1 MRRGRKILAWV
12 LGILI
17 LLIVALVLFIAFFD
31 WNRLKPT
38 INEKVSEAIGRPFAI
53 NGDLSAHW
61 SREPGEGGLVGLV
74 PWPHFTARDI
84 TVANPDW
91 AKSKQFAT
99 LATLDFRLSPFPLIA
114 HRIVVPEIRLGQPQ
128 IALERVK
135 NGDNTWTFKLPEST
149 GPSEWQLELNAI
161 AFDKGHIDF
170 SDATNQIVMGIDVT
184 PLGKGIPF
192 DEIMAQQE
200 KDSRAQ
206 ANKIT
211 GASAKAMSRSD
222 ADEKDRQDETKKK
235 QVYYFAWDAKGT
247 YKKSTVA
254 AKARTGGVLALRDA
268 NRPFPVQADARFGDT
283 RIAFVGTLTDP
294 LNMGALDV
302 RLWFSGTSMSHLY
315 DLTGVTLPDTPPF
328 ATEGHLKANLKK
340 GASVYTYE
348 NFTGRVGGS
357 DLGGSLVF
365 NTGGQ
370 RPSLTGKLKSNQ
382 LLFSDL
388 APLIGGGSNEE
399 KAQRGDSVKQPADK
413 VLPVEPFKT
422 DRWNTMDADVQF
434 TGVKIVHGERLPIDN
449 LSTHLV
455 LKDSVL
461 VLDPLKFGVAGGTV
475 GSNIRLDGSKT
486 PMRGGFNLGARHL
499 KLKELFPTFAPMQ
512 TSFGEM
518 NGDAS
523 LTATGNSP
531 AALLGS
537 SNGEVKLLI
546 NDGAISGSLLELA
559 GLNVG
564 SYAVTKLFGD
574 EVVKINCMA
583 ADLVSTNG
591 VMESRLFAFDTEK
604 ALINVTGDIN
614 FRDEKINLDIVP
626 HTKGFRL
633 FSLRSPLYVHGTFKD
648 PAPGVHAGPLI
659 LRGGG
664 AVALAVFAA
673 PVAALAALVV
683 PESGKADATQC
694 KPLLDDLRR
703 TPPKA
708 PAAGKASPAGKAPV
722 AGKAR
727 G

>member
-1 MRRGRKILAWV
+1 MMRRGRKILAWV
-12 LGILI
+12 LGILV
-17 LLIVALVLFIAFFD
+17 LLIVAIVLFIAFFD

-53 NGDLSAHW
+53 NGDLSAQW
-61 SREPGEGGLVGLV
+61 SREPGEGGLAGLI

-84 TVANPDW
+84 TVANPEW
-91 AKSKQFAT
+91 AKDKHFAT
-99 LATLDFRLSPFPLIA
+99 LDSIQFRLSPFPLIA
-114 HRIVVPEIRLGQPQ
+114 HRIVVPEIRLGQPHV
-128 IALERVK
+128 ALQRQK

-161 AFDKGHIDF
+161 AFDKGRIDLT
-170 SDATNQIVMGIDVT
+170 DAMTQIAMGIDVT

-192 DEIMAQQE
+192 DQIMAEQE
-200 KDSRAQ
+200 KDARAQ
-206 ANKIT
+206 AKKIT
-211 GASAKAMSRSD
+211 GASAKALAKSD
-222 ADEKDRQDETKKK
+222 ADENDRKDETKKK

-268 NRPFPVQADARFGDT
+268 DRPFPVQADARFGDT
-283 RIAFVGTLTDP
+283 HIAFVGTLTDP

-365 NTGGQ
+365 DTHGQ
-370 RPSLTGKLKSNQ
+370 RPSLTGTLKSNR

-388 APLIGGGSNEE
+388 APLVGGGSNEE
-399 KAQRGDSVKQPADK
+399 KAERGDVTRQPPDK

-422 DRWNTMDADVQF
+422 DRWDAMDADVRF

-449 LSTHLV
+449 LSTHLIMKDAV
-455 LKDSVL
+455 LT
-461 VLDPLKFGVAGGTV
+461 LDPLKFGVAGGTV

-486 PMRGGFNLGARHL
+486 PMKGGFNLGARHL
-499 KLKELFPTFAPMQ
+499 KLKELFPTFEPMQ
-512 TSFGEM
+512 TSFGEL

-523 LTATGNSP
+523 LTAVGNSP

-546 NDGAISGSLLELA
+546 NDGAISSSLLELA

-564 SYAVTKLFGD
+564 SYAVNKLFGD

-583 ADLVSTNG
+583 ADLVTTNG
-591 VMESRLFAFDTEK
+591 VMESKLFAFDTEK
-604 ALINVTGDIN
+604 ALINVNGDID
-614 FRDEKINLDIVP
+614 FRNEKLNLDIVP
-626 HTKGFRL
+626 HTKGFRI
-633 FSLRSPLYVHGTFKD
+633 FSLRSPLYVHGTMKN
-648 PAPGVHAGPLI
+648 PSVGVHAGPLI

-673 PVAALAALVV
+673 PIAALAPLAV

-694 KPLLDDLRR
+694 KPLLDDLRKN
-703 TPPKA
+703 PPKA
-708 PAAGKASPAGKAPV
+708 PPAGKS
-722 AGKAR
+722 R

>member
-12 LGILI
+12 LGIVV
-17 LLIVALVLFIAFFD
+17 LLIVAVILFIAFFD

-53 NGDLSAHW
+53 NGDLSASW
-61 SREPGEGGLVGLV
+61 SREPGEGGLVGLI

-91 AKSKQFAT
+91 AKDKHFAT
-99 LATLDFRLSPFPLIA
+99 LETIQFRLSPFPLIA
-114 HRIVVPEIRLGQPQ
+114 HRIVVPEIRLGQPRM
-128 IALERVK
+128 ALQRAK

-200 KDSRAQ
+200 KDARAQ
-206 ANKIT
+206 AKKTT
-211 GASAKAMSRSD
+211 GASAKTMAKSD
-222 ADEKDRQDETKKK
+222 ADEKDRQDQTKKS
-235 QVYYFAWDAKGT
+235 QVYQFAWDAKGT
-247 YKKSTVA
+247 YKKSTVS

-268 NRPFPVQADARFGDT
+268 ARPFPVQADARFGDT
-283 RIAFVGTLTDP
+283 HIAFVGTLTDP
-294 LNMGALDV
+294 VNMGALDV

-340 GASVYTYE
+340 GASVFTYE

-357 DLGGSLVF
+357 DLGGSLTF
-365 NTGGQ
+365 DTGGA
-370 RPSLTGKLKSNQ
+370 RPKLSGNLKSNQ
-382 LLFSDL
+382 LLFADL
-388 APLIGGGSNEE
+388 APLVGGGSDEE
-399 KAQRGDSVKQPADK
+399 KAERGDAVKQPSDK

-422 DRWNTMDADVQF
+422 DRWNAMDADVTF
-434 TGVKIVHGERLPIDN
+434 TGVKIVHGERLPFEN
-449 LSTHLV
+449 VSTHLIMKDAV
-455 LKDSVL
+455 LT
-461 VLDPLKFGVAGGTV
+461 LDPLKFGVAGGTV
-475 GSNIRLDGSKT
+475 GSNMRLDGSKT

-512 TSFGEM
+512 TSFGEL

-523 LTATGNSP
+523 LTAVGNSP

-574 EVVKINCMA
+574 DVVKINCMA
-583 ADLVSTNG
+583 ADLVATDG

-604 ALINVTGDIN
+604 ALINVTGNVN
-614 FRDEKINLDIVP
+614 FRDEKLDLDIVP

-633 FSLRSPLYVHGTFKD
+633 FSLRSPLYVHGTFKN

-659 LRGGG
+659 LRAGG
-664 AVALAVFAA
+664 AAALAVFAA
-673 PVAALAALVV
+673 PVAALGALAV

-694 KPLLDDLRR
+694 KPLLDDLKRS
-703 TPPKA
+703 PPKA
-708 PAAGKASPAGKAPV
+708 PPAGKS
-722 AGKAR
+722 AR
-727 G
+727 

>member
-1 MRRGRKILAWV
+1 MRRGRKIVAWLV
-12 LGILI
+12 GILV
-17 LLIVALVLFIAFFD
+17 LLIVAVVLFIAFFD

-53 NGDLSAHW
+53 RGDLSAHW
-61 SREPGEGGLVGLV
+61 SREPGESGLVGWI

-84 TVANPDW
+84 SVSNPSW
-91 AKSKQFAT
+91 AKNPQFAT
-99 LATLDFRLSPFPLIA
+99 LDTVEFRLSPFPLIA
-114 HRIVVPEIRLGQPQ
+114 HRIVIPEVRLGQPNV
-128 IALERVK
+128 ALERTK

-161 AFDKGHIDF
+161 AFDKGHIDLT
-170 SDATNQIVMGIDVT
+170 DAMNRITMGIDVT

-200 KDSRAQ
+200 TDARAQ
-206 ANKIT
+206 AKRTT
-211 GASAKAMSRSD
+211 GASAKAMAKTD
-222 ADEKDRQDETKKK
+222 ADEKDRQDTTKKQ

-247 YKKSTVA
+247 YKQATLS

-268 NRPFPVQADARFGDT
+268 DKPFPVQADARFGDT
-283 RIAFVGTLTDP
+283 HIAFVGTLTDP

-328 ATEGHLKANLKK
+328 ATEGHLRANLKK

-348 NFTGRVGGS
+348 NFSGRVGGS
-357 DLGGSLVF
+357 DLGGSLVYD
-365 NTGGQ
+365 TRGA
-370 RPSLTGKLKSNQ
+370 RPKLSGSLKSNQ

-388 APLIGGGSNEE
+388 APLIGGGSDKE
-399 KAQRGDSVKQPADK
+399 KAERGDAVAQPADK

-422 DRWNTMDADVQF
+422 DRWNAMDADVTF

-449 LSTHLV
+449 LSTHLIMQDAV
-455 LKDSVL
+455 LT
-461 VLDPLKFGVAGGTV
+461 LDPLKFGVAGGTV
-475 GSNIRLDGSKT
+475 GSNIKLDGSRT
-486 PMRGGFNLGARHL
+486 PMKGGFNLGARHL
-499 KLKELFPTFAPMQ
+499 KLKQLFPTFAPMQ
-512 TSFGEM
+512 TSFGEL

-531 AALLGS
+531 AALLGTL
-537 SNGEVKLLI
+537 NGEVKLLI
-546 NDGAISGSLLELA
+546 DDGAISSSLLELA

-564 SYAVTKLFGD
+564 SYAVNKLFGD

-591 VMESRLFAFDTEK
+591 IMDSRLFAFDTEK
-604 ALINVTGDIN
+604 ALINVTGNIN
-614 FRDEKINLDIVP
+614 FRDEKLDLDVVP
-626 HTKGFRL
+626 HTKGFRI
-633 FSLRSPLYVHGTFKD
+633 FSLRSPLYVHGTFKN

-673 PVAALAALVV
+673 PVAALAALAV
-683 PESGKADATQC
+683 PESGQADATQC
-694 KPLLDDLRR
+694 KPLLDDLRKA
-703 TPPKA
+703 PPKA
-708 PAAGKASPAGKAPV
+708 NAK
-722 AGKAR
+722 
-727 G
+727 

>member
-1 MRRGRKILAWV
+1 MRRGRKILAWI
-12 LGILI
+12 LGII
-17 LLIVALVLFIAFFD
+17 VLLIVALILFIAFFD

-38 INEKVSEAIGRPFAI
+38 INAKVSEAIGRPFAI
-53 NGDLSAHW
+53 QGDITAHW
-61 SREPGEGGLVGLV
+61 AREPGEGGLVGWI

-84 TVANPDW
+84 VVTNPSW
-91 AKSKQFAT
+91 AKNNRFASLKT
-99 LATLDFRLSPFPLIA
+99 IDFRLSPFPLIA
-114 HRIVVPEIRLGQPQ
+114 HRIVIPEIRLGEPA
-128 IALERVK
+128 IDLERVK

-149 GPSEWQLELNAI
+149 GPSEWALELNAI

-170 SDATNQIVMGIDVT
+170 ADAQNQITMGIDVT

-206 ANKIT
+206 ANKTT
-211 GASAKAMSRSD
+211 GASAKTMARSD

-235 QVYYFAWDAKGT
+235 QLYYFAWDAKGT

-283 RIAFVGTLTDP
+283 HIAFVGTLTDP
-294 LNMGALDV
+294 LNMGALDI

-328 ATEGHLKANLKK
+328 ATEGHLTANLKK
-340 GASVYTYE
+340 GASKFTYE

-357 DLGGSLVF
+357 DLGGTLTF
-365 NTGGQ
+365 ETGGQ
-370 RPSLTGKLKSNQ
+370 RPSLTGTLKSRQ

-388 APLIGGGSNEE
+388 APLIGGGSNQE
-399 KAQRGDSVKQPADK
+399 KAERGDSVKQPADK

-422 DRWNTMDADVQF
+422 DRWNAMDADVRF
-434 TGVKIVHGERLPIDN
+434 TGTKIVHGERLPIEN
-449 LSTHLV
+449 LDTHLIMKDAV
-455 LKDSVL
+455 LT
-461 VLDPLKFGVAGGTV
+461 LDPLKFGVAGGTV
-475 GSNIRLDGSKT
+475 GSNIRLDGSSE
-486 PMRGGFNLGARHL
+486 PMKGRLNLGARHL

-512 TSFGEM
+512 TSFGEV

-546 NDGAISGSLLELA
+546 NDGAISSSLLEIA

-564 SYAVTKLFGD
+564 NYVVNKLFGD
-574 EVVKINCMA
+574 DVVKINCMA

-591 VMESRLFAFDTEK
+591 VMESKLFAFDTEK
-604 ALINVTGDIN
+604 ALINVNGDID
-614 FRDEKINLDIVP
+614 FKDEKLNLDIVP

-633 FSLRSPLYVHGTFKD
+633 FSLRSPLYVHGTFKN
-648 PAPGVHAGPLI
+648 PSPGVHAGPLI

-673 PVAALAALVV
+673 PVAALAPLAV

-694 KPLLDDLRR
+694 KPLLDDLKNS
-703 TPPKA
+703 PPKA
-708 PAAGKASPAGKAPV
+708 PAK
-722 AGKAR
+722 
-727 G
+727 

>member
-12 LGILI
+12 VGILVV
-17 LLIVALVLFIAFFD
+17 LIVAIILFIAFFD

-61 SREPGEGGLVGLV
+61 SREPGEGGLVGLI
-74 PWPHFTARDI
+74 PWPHFRALDI

-91 AKSKQFAT
+91 AKNKRFAT
-99 LATLDFRLSPFPLIA
+99 LESVEFRLSPFPLIA
-114 HRIVVPEIRLGQPQ
+114 HRIVVPEIRLGRPR

-135 NGDNTWTFKLPEST
+135 NGDNTWTFKMPEST
-149 GPSEWQLELNAI
+149 GPSEWQMELNAI

-192 DEIMAQQE
+192 NEIMAQQE

-206 ANKIT
+206 ANKTT
-211 GASAKAMSRSD
+211 GASAKTMAKSD
-222 ADEKDRQDETKKK
+222 ADEKDRQDETKNK

-247 YKKSTVA
+247 YKKSTVS

-268 NRPFPVQADARFGDT
+268 SRPFPVQADARFGDT
-283 RIAFVGTLTDP
+283 HIAFVGTLTDP
-294 LNMGALDV
+294 INMGALDV

-315 DLTGVTLPDTPPF
+315 DLTGITLPDTPPF
-328 ATEGHLKANLKK
+328 ATEGHLKANLKQ
-340 GASVYTYE
+340 GASVFTYE

-365 NTGGQ
+365 DTRGA
-370 RPSLTGKLKSNQ
+370 RPKLSGKLQSNQ
-382 LLFSDL
+382 LLFADL
-388 APLIGGGSNEE
+388 APLIGGGSDAE
-399 KAQRGDSVKQPADK
+399 KAERGDTAKQPAGK

-422 DRWNTMDADVQF
+422 DRWNAMDADVTF
-434 TGVKIVHGERLPIDN
+434 TGVRIVHGERLPFEN
-449 LSTHLV
+449 VSTHLV
-455 LKDSVL
+455 MQDAVL
-461 VLDPLKFGVAGGTV
+461 TLDPLKFGVAGGTV

-486 PMRGGFNLGARHL
+486 PLRGGFNLGARHL

-512 TSFGEM
+512 TSFGEL

-523 LTATGNSP
+523 LTAVGNSP

-574 EVVKINCMA
+574 DVVKINCMA
-583 ADLVSTNG
+583 ADLVATDG

-604 ALINVTGDIN
+604 ALINVTGDVN
-614 FRDEKINLDIVP
+614 FRDEKLNLDIVP

-633 FSLRSPLYVHGTFKD
+633 FSLRSPLYVHGTFAN

-659 LRGGG
+659 LRAGG
-664 AVALAVFAA
+664 AAALAVFAA
-673 PVAALAALVV
+673 PVAALGALAV

-694 KPLLDDLRR
+694 KPLLDDLKQS
-703 TPPKA
+703 PPKA
-708 PAAGKASPAGKAPV
+708 PPGGKS
-722 AGKAR
+722 AR
-727 G
+727 

>member
-1 MRRGRKILAWV
+1 MRRGRKILAWI
-12 LGILI
+12 LGII
-17 LLIVALVLFIAFFD
+17 VLLIVALILFIAFFD

-38 INEKVSEAIGRPFAI
+38 INAKVSEAIGRPFAI
-53 NGDLSAHW
+53 QGDITAHW
-61 SREPGEGGLVGLV
+61 AREPGEGGLVGWI

-84 TVANPDW
+84 VVTNPSW
-91 AKSKQFAT
+91 AKNNRFASLKT
-99 LATLDFRLSPFPLIA
+99 IDFRLSPFPLIA
-114 HRIVVPEIRLGQPQ
+114 HRIVIPEIRLGEPA
-128 IALERVK
+128 IDLERVK

-149 GPSEWQLELNAI
+149 GPSEWALELNAI

-170 SDATNQIVMGIDVT
+170 ADAQNQITMGIDVT

-206 ANKIT
+206 ANKTT
-211 GASAKAMSRSD
+211 GASAKTMARSD

-235 QVYYFAWDAKGT
+235 QLYYFAWDAKGT

-283 RIAFVGTLTDP
+283 HIAFVGTLTDP
-294 LNMGALDV
+294 LNMGALDI

-328 ATEGHLKANLKK
+328 ATEGHLTANLKK
-340 GASVYTYE
+340 GASKFTYE

-357 DLGGSLVF
+357 DLGGTLTF
-365 NTGGQ
+365 DTGGQ
-370 RPSLTGKLKSNQ
+370 RPSLTGTLKSRQ

-388 APLIGGGSNEE
+388 APLIGGGSNQE
-399 KAQRGDSVKQPADK
+399 KAERGDSVKQPADK

-422 DRWNTMDADVQF
+422 DRWNAMDADVRF
-434 TGVKIVHGERLPIDN
+434 TGTKIVHGERLPIEN
-449 LSTHLV
+449 LDTHLIMKDAV
-455 LKDSVL
+455 LT
-461 VLDPLKFGVAGGTV
+461 LDPLKFGVAGGTV
-475 GSNIRLDGSKT
+475 GSNIRLDGSSE
-486 PMRGGFNLGARHL
+486 PMKGRLNLGARHL

-512 TSFGEM
+512 TSFGEV

-546 NDGAISGSLLELA
+546 NDGAISSSLLEIA

-564 SYAVTKLFGD
+564 NYVVNKLFGD
-574 EVVKINCMA
+574 DVVKINCMA

-591 VMESRLFAFDTEK
+591 VMESKLFAFDTEK
-604 ALINVTGDIN
+604 ALINVNGDID
-614 FRDEKINLDIVP
+614 FKDEKLNLDIVP

-633 FSLRSPLYVHGTFKD
+633 FSLRSPLYVHGTFKN
-648 PAPGVHAGPLI
+648 PSPGVHAGPLI

-673 PVAALAALVV
+673 PVAALAPLAV

-694 KPLLDDLRR
+694 KPLLDDLKNS
-703 TPPKA
+703 PPKA
-708 PAAGKASPAGKAPV
+708 PAK
-722 AGKAR
+722 
-727 G
+727 

>member
-12 LGILI
+12 IGIFV
-17 LLIVALVLFIAFFD
+17 LLIVAIILFIAFFD

-61 SREPGEGGLVGLV
+61 SREPGESGLVSLI
-74 PWPHFTARDI
+74 PWPHFEARDI

-91 AKSKQFAT
+91 AKTKQFAT
-99 LATLDFRLSPFPLIA
+99 LDSLQFRLSPFPLIS
-114 HRIVVPEIRLGQPQ
+114 HRIVVPEIRLGQPKIDLQ
-128 IALERVK
+128 RVK

-170 SDATNQIVMGIDVT
+170 NDAQTQIAMGIDVT
-184 PLGKGIPF
+184 PLSKGIPF

-200 KDSRAQ
+200 TDSRAQ
-206 ANKIT
+206 AKKTT
-211 GASAKAMSRSD
+211 GASAKAMSKSD
-222 ADEKDRQDETKKK
+222 ADEKDRNDETKKK
-235 QVYYFAWDAKGT
+235 QVYQFAWEAKGT
-247 YKKSTVA
+247 YKKSTVT
-254 AKARTGGVLALRDA
+254 AKAKTGGVLALRDS
-268 NRPFPVQADARFGDT
+268 NRPFPVAADARFGDT
-283 RIAFVGTLTDP
+283 HIAFVGTLTDP
-294 LNMGALDV
+294 INMGALDV

-340 GASVYTYE
+340 GASVFTYDH
-348 NFTGRVGGS
+348 FTGKVGGS
-357 DLGGSLVF
+357 DLGGSLTF
-365 NTGGQ
+365 NTGAP
-370 RPSLTGKLKSNQ
+370 RPKLTGALKSNQ

-399 KAQRGDSVKQPADK
+399 KAERGDAVKQPADK

-422 DRWNTMDADVQF
+422 DRWNAMDADVEF

-449 LSTHLV
+449 LYTHLIMKDAV
-455 LKDSVL
+455 LI
-461 VLDPLKFGVAGGTV
+461 LDPLKFGVAGGTV
-475 GSNIRLDGSKT
+475 GSNIKLDGSKS
-486 PMRGGFNLGARHL
+486 PLRGGFNLGARHL

-512 TSFGEM
+512 TSFGEL

-523 LTATGNSP
+523 LTAIGNSP

-546 NDGAISGSLLELA
+546 NDGAISSSLLELA

-564 SYAVTKLFGD
+564 SYAVNKLFGD

-583 ADLVSTNG
+583 ADLVATNG
-591 VMESRLFAFDTEK
+591 DMESRLFALDTEK
-604 ALINVTGDIN
+604 ALINVNGNIN
-614 FRDEKINLDIVP
+614 FRDEKLNLDIVP

-633 FSLRSPLYVHGTFKD
+633 FSLRSPLYVHGTMKN
-648 PAPGVHAGPLI
+648 PSVGVHAGPLI
-659 LRGGG
+659 LRAGG
-664 AVALAVFAA
+664 AAALAVFAA
-673 PVAALAALVV
+673 PVAALGALAV

-694 KPLLDDLRR
+694 KPLLDDIRNN
-703 TPPKA
+703 PPKA
-708 PAAGKASPAGKAPV
+708 PPAGKTK
-722 AGKAR
+722 GR
-727 G
+727 

>member
-12 LGILI
+12 LGII
-17 LLIVALVLFIAFFD
+17 VLLIVALILFIAFFD

-38 INEKVSEAIGRPFAI
+38 INAKVSQAIGRPFAI
-53 NGDLSAHW
+53 QGDITAHW
-61 SREPGEGGLVGLV
+61 AREPGQGGFAGWI

-84 TVANPDW
+84 VVTNPSW
-91 AKSKQFAT
+91 AKNNRFASLKT
-99 LATLDFRLSPFPLIA
+99 IDFRLSPFPLIA
-114 HRIVVPEIRLGQPQ
+114 HRIVIPEIRLGEPT
-128 IALERVK
+128 IDLERVK
-135 NGDNTWTFKLPEST
+135 NGDNTWTFKLPEDT
-149 GPSEWQLELNAI
+149 GPSEWALELNAI

-170 SDATNQIVMGIDVT
+170 ADAQNQITMGIDVT

-192 DEIMAQQE
+192 DEIMKQQE

-206 ANKIT
+206 ANKTT
-211 GASAKAMSRSD
+211 GASAKTMARSD
-222 ADEKDRQDETKKK
+222 ADEKDRQDDTKNK

-247 YKKSTVA
+247 YKKSTVS
-254 AKARTGGVLALRDA
+254 AKARTGGVFALRDA
-268 NRPFPVQADARFGDT
+268 DRPFPVQADARFGDT
-283 RIAFVGTLTDP
+283 HIAFVGTLTDP
-294 LNMGALDV
+294 MNLGALDI

-340 GASVYTYE
+340 GASKFTYE

-357 DLGGSLVF
+357 DLGGTLTF
-365 NTGGQ
+365 DTGGQ
-370 RPSLTGKLKSNQ
+370 RPSLTGKLTSKQ
-382 LLFSDL
+382 LLFADL
-388 APLIGGGSNEE
+388 APLIGGGSDQE
-399 KAQRGDSVKQPADK
+399 KAERGDSVKQPADK

-422 DRWNTMDADVQF
+422 DRWNAMDADVHF
-434 TGVKIVHGERLPIDN
+434 TGTKIVHGERLPIENVD
-449 LSTHLV
+449 THLIMKDAV
-455 LKDSVL
+455 LT
-461 VLDPLKFGVAGGTV
+461 LDPLKFGVAGGTV
-475 GSNIRLDGSKT
+475 GSNIRLDGST
-486 PMRGGFNLGARHL
+486 APMKGRLNLGARHL

-512 TSFGEM
+512 TSFGEV

-546 NDGAISGSLLELA
+546 NDGAISSSLLEIA

-564 SYAVTKLFGD
+564 NYVVNKLFGD
-574 EVVKINCMA
+574 DVVKINCMA

-591 VMESRLFAFDTEK
+591 VMESKLFAFDTEK
-604 ALINVTGDIN
+604 ALINVNGDID
-614 FRDEKINLDIVP
+614 FKDEKLNLDIVP

-633 FSLRSPLYVHGTFKD
+633 FSLRSPLYVHGTFKN
-648 PAPGVHAGPLI
+648 PSPGVHAGPLI

-673 PVAALAALVV
+673 PVAALAPLAV

-694 KPLLDDLRR
+694 KPLLDDLKKS
-703 TPPKA
+703 PPKA
-708 PAAGKASPAGKAPV
+708 SAK
-722 AGKAR
+722 
-727 G
+727 

>member
-12 LGILI
+12 VAIFVV
-17 LLIVALVLFIAFFD
+17 LIVAIILFIAFFD

-61 SREPGEGGLVGLV
+61 SREPGEGGLVGLI
-74 PWPHFTARDI
+74 PWPHFRALDI

-91 AKSKQFAT
+91 AKNKRFAT
-99 LATLDFRLSPFPLIA
+99 LESVEFRLSPFPLIA

-135 NGDNTWTFKLPEST
+135 NGDNTWTFKMPEST
-149 GPSEWQLELNAI
+149 GPSEWQMELNAI

-170 SDATNQIVMGIDVT
+170 SDATNQIDMGIDVT

-192 DEIMAQQE
+192 SEIMAQQE

-206 ANKIT
+206 ANKTT
-211 GASAKAMSRSD
+211 GASAKTMAKSD
-222 ADEKDRQDETKKK
+222 ADEKDRKDDTKNK
-235 QVYYFAWDAKGT
+235 QLYYFAWDAKGT
-247 YKKSTVA
+247 YKKSTVS

-283 RIAFVGTLTDP
+283 HIAFVGTLTDP
-294 LNMGALDV
+294 VNMGALDV

-315 DLTGVTLPDTPPF
+315 DLTGITLPDTPPF
-328 ATEGHLKANLKK
+328 ATEGHLKANLKQ
-340 GASVYTYE
+340 GASVFTYE

-365 NTGGQ
+365 DTRGA
-370 RPSLTGKLKSNQ
+370 RPKLSGKLKSNQ
-382 LLFSDL
+382 LLFADL
-388 APLIGGGSNEE
+388 APLIGGGSDAE
-399 KAQRGDSVKQPADK
+399 KAERGDAVKQPEGK

-422 DRWNTMDADVQF
+422 DRWNAMDADVTF
-434 TGVKIVHGERLPIDN
+434 TGVRIVHGERLPFEN
-449 LSTHLV
+449 VSTHLIMKDAV
-455 LKDSVL
+455 LT
-461 VLDPLKFGVAGGTV
+461 LDPLKFGVAGGTV

-486 PMRGGFNLGARHL
+486 PLRGGFNLGARHL

-512 TSFGEM
+512 TSFGEL

-523 LTATGNSP
+523 LTAVGNSP

-574 EVVKINCMA
+574 DVVKINCMA
-583 ADLVSTNG
+583 ADLVATDG

-604 ALINVTGDIN
+604 ALINVTGNVN
-614 FRDEKINLDIVP
+614 FRDEKLDLDIVP

-633 FSLRSPLYVHGTFKD
+633 FSLRSPLYVHGTFAN
-648 PAPGVHAGPLI
+648 PSPGVHAGPLI
-659 LRGGG
+659 LRAGG
-664 AVALAVFAA
+664 AAALAVFAA
-673 PVAALAALVV
+673 PVAALGALAV

-694 KPLLDDLRR
+694 KPLLDDLKQN
-703 TPPKA
+703 PPKA
-708 PAAGKASPAGKAPV
+708 PPAGKS
-722 AGKAR
+722 AR
-727 G
+727 